1 MGKPVLCPACNKQ
14 IHIDEWGG
22 VVNVDGKARFIH
34 NNFIC
39 LMWLAKRMQTK
50 DAVSEVINKEWDNKH
65 DDISNKKS
73 EVEDGNKL

>member
-1 MGKPVLCPACNKQ
+1 MGTRRKGGTMTGEPVLCPACDKP

-39 LMWLAKRMQTK
+39 LMWVAKRLEGGEAK
-50 DAVSEVINKEWDNKH
+50 DEIH
-65 DDISNKKS
+65 
-73 EVEDGNKL
+73 